1 MGRRGHSAIYI
12 NRAPPSQNP
21 PSTGN
26 NALKYGQQSIAG
38 VNSVNSSS
46 SAVSNKWSV
55 NSSVSAASAK
65 STRRQTAGLDMNTIP
80 PNSLLVFGGS
90 GIELSKY
97 TEQIYNDVWVF
108 CLDTNCWSRHEF
120 AKTGVEPKP
129 VSYTIT
135 SHWMKY
141 EL

>member
-12 NRAPPSQNP
+12 NRSSQSSSQNP
-21 PSTGN
+21 PQTGN
-26 NALKYGQQSIAG
+26 SALKYGLQSVNG
-38 VNSVNSSS
+38 VSSVNSASS
-46 SAVSNKWSV
+46 GTTNKWSV
-55 NSSVSAASAK
+55 NSSVPGGANGGR
-65 STRRQTAGLDMNTIP
+65 STRRQTAGLDMNVIP

-129 VSYTIT
+129 VSLNSMY
-135 SHWMKY
+135 S
-141 EL
+141 